1 MEYMSITQAAEKW
14 GITPRRIQVL
24 CKAERI
30 PGAIRIG
37 YVWAIPADAEKPK
50 DARVRSRKYVRT
62 APQKEKAHHEEL

>member
-24 CKAERI
+24 CKEERV

-37 YVWAIPADAEKPK
+37 DVWAIPADAEKPK
-50 DARVRSRKYVRT
+50 DARVRSGKYVKNSEKNSNDCCS
-62 APQKEKAHHEEL
+62 KE